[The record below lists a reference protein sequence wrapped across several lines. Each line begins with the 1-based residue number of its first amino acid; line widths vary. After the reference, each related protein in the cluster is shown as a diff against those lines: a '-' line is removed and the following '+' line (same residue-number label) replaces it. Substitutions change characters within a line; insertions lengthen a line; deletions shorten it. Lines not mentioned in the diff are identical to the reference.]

1 MAPNKMFE
9 SKQEFKKEYER
20 RLLETY
26 GVSVKESHISEKYTI
41 LGEMIR
47 DQQGVQQGNYP

>member
-26 GVSVKESHISEKYTI
+26 GVSVKESHISEKYAVYLKMRLAISKIT
-41 LGEMIR
+41 
-47 DQQGVQQGNYP
+47 